1 MSDKNLVLELFGLE
15 DDDVLSADYINHN
28 GNALIDIFLMPQYP
42 PCPTCGC
49 EKPKVKCY
57 VIKKINHSI
66 LSDRKCTLNYH
77 ARRYKCPVCNKTYY
91 EHNPFVFGSSKIS
104 ALTVLNVVKDL
115 KNYNETFSSVAKR
128 YYLSPTTVQSIFD
141 KYVYMARN
149 TLPEYLCIDECYS
162 FKHRGENSKYVCM
175 ILDFKS
181 QSPVDLLPSRRKE
194 YLLNYFRSI
203 PIEERKKVKMCSSD
217 MWETYR
223 DVFKTIFPSA
233 LHCVDHYHLSQEL
246 SRVVDSI
253 RIQVMKSYPKLTK
266 EKKISDEYYLLKNFN
281 WLLLKRYDSKDKDG
295 TYIFDP
301 SRKMSFNRHFNQYL
315 NYFQIHN
322 KILAIDP
329 KLEYACNLWDDFV
342 SLYENNSYDTINDSL
357 NKLIES
363 YSATGIKE
371 INGFIRT
378 LKSWK
383 QEIINSL
390 IVIDYKYQVI
400 KDTGEVAISTAKL
413 NNGLMENRNA
423 ILKCIKKNSNGYSNW
438 DRFRNR
444 CLYVLRKDAV
454 SLLNPITND
463 KAKK

>member
-1 MSDKNLVLELFGLE
+1 MSDNNLVLELFGLE
-15 DDDVLSADYINHN
+15 DADVLSADYINQN
-28 GNALIDIFLMPQYP
+28 GNAVIDVFLTPKAT
-42 PCPTCGC
+42 PCPSCGC
-49 EKPKVKCY
+49 DKPKVKCY
-57 VIKKINHSI
+57 VTKKINHAV

-77 ARRYKCPVCNKTYY
+77 ARRYKCPVCDRTYY
-91 EHNPFVFGSSKIS
+91 EHNPFVFGASKIS

-115 KNYNETFSSVAKR
+115 KNYNETFSSVAQR
-128 YYLSPTTVQSIFD
+128 YYISPTTTQSIFD
-141 KYVYMARN
+141 KYVHMAR
-149 TLPEYLCIDECYS
+149 TPLPEYLCIDECYS
-162 FKHRGENSKYVCM
+162 FTHKLEKSKYVCM

-181 QSPVDLLPSRRKE
+181 QKPVDLLPSRRKE

-203 PIEERKKVKMCSSD
+203 PIEERRQVKMCSSD

-246 SRVVDSI
+246 VRVVDSI
-253 RIQVMKSYPKLTK
+253 RIQVMKSCHKFSDD
-266 EKKISDEYYLLKNFN
+266 KKFTDDYYLLKNFN
-281 WLLLKRYDSKDKDG
+281 WLLFKRFDSKDKDG
-295 TYIFDP
+295 TFTLDP

-315 NYFQIHN
+315 NYFQIRN

-329 KLEYACNLWDDFV
+329 KLEFACNLWDDFV
-342 SLYENNSYDTINDSL
+342 DLYEKNTIDTIEDSL
-357 NKLIES
+357 NELIEK
-363 YSATGIKE
+363 YCDTGIKE

-378 LKSWK
+378 VRSWK
-383 QEIINSL
+383 IEIKNSFIIIN
-390 IVIDYKYQVI
+390 YKHKII
-400 KDTGEVAISTAKL
+400 KDTGEVAISPTKL

-454 SLLNPITND
+454 PLLNPITNER
-463 KAKK
+463 KPS